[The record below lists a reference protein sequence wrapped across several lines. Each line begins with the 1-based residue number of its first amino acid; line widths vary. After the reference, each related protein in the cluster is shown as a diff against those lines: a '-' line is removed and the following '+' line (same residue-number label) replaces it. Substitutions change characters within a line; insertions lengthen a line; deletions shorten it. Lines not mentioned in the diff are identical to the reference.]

1 MDAISR
7 PAPFAFGSE
16 RDREGWGLSEEAFR
30 VLDAWAGG
38 LSIDRFA
45 SRVNNRLGRYN
56 SKVWEPE
63 AILPAG
69 AFAHGWRMQPDG
81 QWEWNYCFPPH
92 HLVSSCVRHARECRA
107 WMLVVVPLWK
117 SQAWWPVL
125 MRSAQACARL
135 GRSDRLLQRLE
146 GGRWEPVA
154 RPPFEYVAV
163 ICDFRW
169 GDDMHEQVG
178 KIGPCIL

>member
-1 MDAISR
+1 MDDISR
-7 PAPFAFGSE
+7 PKPFAFGTE
-16 RDREGWGLSEEAFR
+16 RDREGWSLSEEGFEA
-30 VLDAWAGG
+30 VSMWAGG
-38 LSIDRFA
+38 FSIDRFA
-45 SRVNNRLGRYN
+45 SRVNHRLPRFN

-69 AFAHGWRMQPDG
+69 AFAHDWRLQPDG
-81 QWEWNYCFPPH
+81 QWEWNFCFPPH
-92 HLVSSCVRHARECRA
+92 HLVTTCIRHARQCRA
-107 WMLVVVPLWK
+107 WIALVVPLWK

-125 MRSAQACARL
+125 MRSARACARL
-135 GRSDRLLQRLE
+135 GRSDRVLQRLE

-154 RPPFEYVAV
+154 RPPFEYIAV